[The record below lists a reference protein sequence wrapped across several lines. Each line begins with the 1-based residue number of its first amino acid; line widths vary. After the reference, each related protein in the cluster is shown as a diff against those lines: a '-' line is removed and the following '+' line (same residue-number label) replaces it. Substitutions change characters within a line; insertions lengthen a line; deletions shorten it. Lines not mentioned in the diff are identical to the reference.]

1 MENVNDNKGDRL
13 KYLYHIEVLFSIY
26 NFQIIKHL

>member
-13 KYLYHIEVLFSIY
+13 KYLYHIEMLFSIY
-26 NFQIIKHL
+26 NGYN

>member
-13 KYLYHIEVLFSIY
+13 KYLYHIEVLFFIY
-26 NFQIIKHL
+26 NGYN